1 MAQERR
7 DAMKP
12 VEAQDGLQRWASCV
26 RGACTCVGIM
36 CAHLQG
42 VMVWVSSEQYASQPT
57 ATLSLTSQSS
67 TCGGVGVGL
76 PRR

>member
-1 MAQERR
+1 
-7 DAMKP
+7 MKP

-42 VMVWVSSEQYASQPT
+42 VMVWVSQ
-57 ATLSLTSQSS
+57 
-67 TCGGVGVGL
+67 
-76 PRR
+76 